1 MSILKSRK
9 EKAQKIRLLPRQKI
23 RQFWGGPPSFHHVG
37 YHHNPAP
44 RRQDLLRG
52 GRGEEEGRRGRG
64 ALRPVLPDCAEHRP
78 SAGRGAKLIVIT
90 AQSVK
95 DVNVPFLHS
104 HLAFPNKAYIKSNRH
119 SNLEFTREPGIF
131 FMKLEVRVIV
141 IKKLPRFY

>member
-78 SAGRGAKLIVIT
+78 SPGRGAQLIVIT

-104 HLAFPNKAYIKSNRH
+104 HLAFPNKADIKSNRH
-119 SNLEFTREPGIF
+119 SNLELTREPGF
-131 FMKLEVRVIV
+131 FYETRS
-141 IKKLPRFY
+141 PGYCN